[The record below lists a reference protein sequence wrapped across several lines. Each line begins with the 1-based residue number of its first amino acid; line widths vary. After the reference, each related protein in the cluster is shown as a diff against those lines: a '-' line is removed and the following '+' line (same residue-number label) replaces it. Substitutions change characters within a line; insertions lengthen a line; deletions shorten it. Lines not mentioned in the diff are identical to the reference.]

1 MNIRWS
7 LSYRSCHR
15 VLIPL
20 HQTTSS
26 LEKPSLMYSAI
37 RLLSRKNL
45 NKHGAASNLEGR
57 NRLQNSGTSRNIK
70 ERVMFDH
77 VCTFHETYQTFRKKR
92 RTTSENGHFRN
103 GGKNPGLAPRENPV
117 RLGHQLF
124 QRQALAINTIAFAEL
139 VQGLEGMDVEDM
151 MRIWWGYDKDMMRIG
166 KQNHKQNSHKLIQV
180 IDSDEKT
187 YPLDSI
193 TLFSERFPWFPNPIY
208 WGFQIICSIDLL

>member
-77 VCTFHETYQTFRKKR
+77 VCTFHETYQTFRNLRGPPPKIAMSEMALHQVGRLERTRCVLGINFSSVKR
-92 RTTSENGHFRN
+92 L
-103 GGKNPGLAPRENPV
+103 P
-117 RLGHQLF
+117 
-124 QRQALAINTIAFAEL
+124 
-139 VQGLEGMDVEDM
+139 
-151 MRIWWGYDKDMMRIG
+151 
-166 KQNHKQNSHKLIQV
+166 
-180 IDSDEKT
+180 
-187 YPLDSI
+187 
-193 TLFSERFPWFPNPIY
+193 
-208 WGFQIICSIDLL
+208 

>member
-1 MNIRWS
+1 MAQ
-7 LSYRSCHR
+7 
-15 VLIPL
+15 
-20 HQTTSS
+20 HQTWKGGIACKIQGHQ
-26 LEKPSLMYSAI
+26 EI
-37 RLLSRKNL
+37 SRKESCFSLKFKYIFQGHHEISCSHLSWNI
-45 NKHGAASNLEGR
+45 SNLSQQEKD
-57 NRLQNSGTSRNIK
+57 NL
-70 ERVMFDH
+70 
-77 VCTFHETYQTFRKKR
+77 RKWPFQKWR
-92 RTTSENGHFRN
+92 E
-103 GGKNPGLAPRENPV
+103 KPGLAPRENPV

-139 VQGLEGMDVEDM
+139 VQGLEGMEHE
-151 MRIWWGYDKDMMRIG
+151 DMMRIG